1 MSAWT
6 GIMPSI
12 GLTSIPSGP
21 ISPAI
26 RITFDGILS
35 PGEVAQAYVEYTARA
50 SDPVVMDYRWNA
62 RGTFPSI
69 GFVCDQDTGS
79 TNNLTSASTA
89 HNISVDLTASSAV
102 EVATRL
108 PGR

>member
-1 MSAWT
+1 
-6 GIMPSI
+6 
-12 GLTSIPSGP
+12 
-21 ISPAI
+21 
-26 RITFDGILS
+26 
-35 PGEVAQAYVEYTARA
+35 
-50 SDPVVMDYRWNA
+50 MDYRWNA